1 MILTA
6 SFRHSFVTVTNHIPE
21 RRGSM
26 AVEIKNVKKWSAC
39 FFRGIRA
46 GDKLLS
52 INSNEINDFLDYDF
66 YIREDT
72 LCLEFEHSGRM
83 KKFTLRNKGED
94 IGLEFESYLM
104 DKQKRCRNKCIFC
117 FIDQNPEGMR
127 ESIYFKDDDSRLS
140 FLFGNYITL
149 TNLTDGDIERIIK
162 MHISPVNI
170 SVHTMNRELR
180 VKMMNN
186 KNAGKSLDYIYRLAE
201 AGIEINTQLVLCPGI
216 NDGEELR
223 YSISELMKLYPA
235 VQSIAAVPVGITKH
249 RAGLFDMPEYNQH
262 TAAEVIDII
271 ETMGASFKEK
281 EGVRLVYAAD
291 EFYLKAQREIP
302 DEDYYEDYP
311 QLDNGVGMWR
321 SFLQEAHTFISGL
334 DENTDVK
341 GSVSLATGSAAYPLI
356 KAVAEELTA
365 VYSELEINVYE
376 IKNEFYG
383 HTVTVAGLVTG
394 GDLIRELK
402 GRKLGQKLIIPD
414 VMLRSEGDLFLDNV
428 SLEKAQEELGVKIC
442 PVSASSGDAL
452 IEEIISMN

>member
-1 MILTA
+1 
-6 SFRHSFVTVTNHIPE
+6 
-21 RRGSM
+21 M

-39 FFRGIRA
+39 FFRGIKA
-46 GDKLLS
+46 GDRLLS
-52 INSNEINDFLDYDF
+52 VNSNEIKDFLDYDF
-66 YIREDT
+66 YIKEDT
-72 LCLEFEHSGRM
+72 LLLEIEHKGKVKSICI
-83 KKFTLRNKGED
+83 KNKGED

-104 DKQKRCRNKCIFC
+104 DKQQRCRNKCIFC

-149 TNLTDGDIERIIK
+149 TNLTDSDIDRIIK
-162 MHISPVNI
+162 MHISPVNV

-186 KNAGKSLDYIYRLAE
+186 KNAGRCLDYLYRLAE

-223 YSISELMKLYPA
+223 YSIKELMKLYPA

-249 RAGLFDMPEYNQH
+249 REGLFPMPEYNKE

-271 ETMGASFKEK
+271 DLTGNEFKK
-281 EGVRLVYAAD
+281 EHGTRLVYAAD
-291 EFYLKAQREIP
+291 EFYLKAEREIP
-302 DEDYYEDYP
+302 GEDYYEGYP

-321 SFLQEAHTFISGL
+321 SFSAEADDFTARL
-334 DENTDVK
+334 DKNADVK

-356 KAVAEELTA
+356 KATAEKLTSI
-365 VYSELEINVYE
+365 YKKLQINVYE

-394 GDLIRELK
+394 SDLIRELK
-402 GRKLGQKLIIPD
+402 GKDLGQKLIIPD
-414 VMLRSEGDLFLDNV
+414 VMLRSEGDLFLDNI
-428 SLEKAQEELGVKIC
+428 SIDDAEKELGVKIC
-442 PVSASSGDAL
+442 PVCASSGYAL
-452 IEEIISMN
+452 IEEIITD